1 MKKSFFRPFFINKG
15 LLISFYVL
23 LLSKLLYVFCV
34 FFAQKFF
41 LAWQDEGRKIL
52 ESSFLH
58 QVVVAVQHFEVILSV

>member
-1 MKKSFFRPFFINKG
+1 MFFA
-15 LLISFYVL
+15 
-23 LLSKLLYVFCV
+23 